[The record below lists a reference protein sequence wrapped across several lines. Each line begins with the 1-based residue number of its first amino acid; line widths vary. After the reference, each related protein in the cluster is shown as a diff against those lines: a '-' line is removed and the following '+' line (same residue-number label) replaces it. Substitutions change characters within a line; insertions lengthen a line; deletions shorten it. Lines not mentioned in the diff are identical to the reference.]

1 MPKAVWLDCD
11 PGHDDSL
18 AIILAGYSPDILLL
32 GISTVAANQAVEKV
46 TLNALQIL
54 DAAGLSHIGVV
65 QGQSKPI
72 VRPRIECP
80 GDSALP
86 TRAWAWNGID
96 FPTTLDFSYRVMHL
110 SLASNLECTQACR
123 DPRGKWPGIE
133 KWRLTA
139 HQPAA
144 HPGESCAGDV

>member
-72 VRPRIECP
+72 VRPRST
-80 GDSALP
+80 GKV
-86 TRAWAWNGID
+86 AW
-96 FPTTLDFSYRVMHL
+96 H
-110 SLASNLECTQACR
+110 
-123 DPRGKWPGIE
+123 
-133 KWRLTA
+133 
-139 HQPAA
+139 
-144 HPGESCAGDV
+144 